1 MWETVCE
8 ARASRQ
14 VTPEKSVEHD
24 GCVPLMER
32 VYKDDVTSPDPP
44 HITGEWV
51 SRRLVLNILIFIHHA
66 LPFGEK
72 ESYELLSHTLTRN
85 FTSQALPT
93 TRTYKDDKWMVP
105 SDIQNG

>member
-32 VYKDDVTSPDPP
+32 VYKDDVTAPDPP

-51 SRRLVLNILIFIHHA
+51 SRRLVPNFLILSQHV
-66 LPFGEK
+66 PFGEK
-72 ESYELLSHTLTRN
+72 EWCVLLGHAPTRDG
-85 FTSQALPT
+85 TSQTLSTP
-93 TRTYKDDKWMVP
+93 RKDDK
-105 SDIQNG
+105 